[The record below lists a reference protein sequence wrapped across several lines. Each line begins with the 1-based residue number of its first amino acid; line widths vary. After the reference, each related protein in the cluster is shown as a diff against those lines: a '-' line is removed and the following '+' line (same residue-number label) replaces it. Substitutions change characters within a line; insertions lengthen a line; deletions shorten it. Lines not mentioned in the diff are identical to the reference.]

1 MKMTLWAVAEGLQ
14 SEWWRPWKLKVVEN
28 TISDHL
34 VLQL

>member
-1 MKMTLWAVAEGLQ
+1 MIKMTLWAVAEGLQ
-14 SEWWRPWKLKVVEN
+14 RKPWKLEVVES